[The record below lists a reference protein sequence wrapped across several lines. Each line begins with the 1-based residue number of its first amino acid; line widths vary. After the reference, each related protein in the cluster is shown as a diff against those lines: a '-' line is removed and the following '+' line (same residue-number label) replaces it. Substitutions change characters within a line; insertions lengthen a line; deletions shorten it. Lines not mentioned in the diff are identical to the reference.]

1 MNLLLGAS
9 IECVAGP
16 QRGRIVRVDVEPFS
30 IGRSEDNAL
39 VLSKP
44 SVPEHMAILARGA
57 DRRWR
62 IQVVDPSSS
71 VRIGGTETRD
81 GFLRDGDLVEIAGS
95 SWRLRE
101 GASAASQAAGAR
113 RRLSRRFLWP
123 AVVGAAAVALTVGVW
138 VGVRFKAQ
146 PAAPADPAGLKAQGM
161 KLIKDRE
168 WGKALEVL
176 GAVLPESGPDP
187 EAQILVAQVESE
199 IRNKRSYEEA
209 RLLLERKGFR
219 EALAVLD
226 QIPAA
231 SAYAA
236 EAATLRE
243 SARKDLAEKFRSEA
257 RARMERKEW
266 AEARQAARSSLQWE
280 PRDSEGLQLI
290 REIDRRE
297 KLARTAGRSAR
308 QPVREKG
315 SETPAWVEPY
325 LAGDW
330 QAARTLLGKD
340 LEGKADES
348 KILRAKEV
356 LGWIEAIEAALRE
369 GNGLAE
375 ARKIPEASSHW
386 EKAVSLE
393 KGLALA
399 GQSRPVA
406 GLGKRLADESARLG
420 QEAFA
425 QKAYPAAL
433 QQWLGA
439 LRQVPEHEVARQGLA
454 HLRKIAQNLYEEAY
468 RLEGADRKT
477 ALRKYEEVLKIVP
490 EEDEFHRKAKERLQ
504 AAER

>member
-1 MNLLLGAS
+1 VTLLPRAS

-39 VLSKP
+39 VLPKP

-101 GASAASQAAGAR
+101 GASAAPHAAGAG
-113 RRLSRRFLWP
+113 RRLSKRLLWP
-123 AVVGAAAVALTVGVW
+123 AVVGAAVVALAVGVW
-138 VGVRFKAQ
+138 VGARFKAQ

-161 KLIKDRE
+161 NLIKDRE

-176 GAVLPESGPDP
+176 GAVLTEGGPDP

-199 IRNKRSYEEA
+199 IRNKRLWEEA
-209 RLLLERKGFR
+209 RLLREREGFK
-219 EALAVLD
+219 EALAVLE

-231 SAYAA
+231 SAYAP
-236 EAATLRE
+236 EAATLRKE
-243 SARKDLAEKFRSEA
+243 IRKNITARHRSEA

-280 PRDSEGLQLI
+280 PRDSDGLQLI

-297 KLARTAGRSAR
+297 KLARTTGRTAR
-308 QPVREKG
+308 PPVREKG

-330 QAARTLLGKD
+330 QAVRTLLGKD

-348 KILRAKEV
+348 KTLRAKEV
-356 LGWIEAIEAALRE
+356 LGWLEAIEGALRE
-369 GNGLAE
+369 GNSLAK
-375 ARKIPEASSHW
+375 AGKIPEASSHW

-393 KGLALA
+393 RGLALR

-406 GLGKRLADESARLG
+406 ELGKRLADESARLG
-420 QEAFA
+420 QESFA

-439 LRQVPEHEVARQGLA
+439 LRHVPEHEAARQGLA
-454 HLRKIAQNLYEEAY
+454 RLRKIAQNLYEEAY
-468 RLEGADRKT
+468 RLEGADRKA
-477 ALRKYEEVLKIVP
+477 ALRKYEEVLRIVP
-490 EEDEFHRKAKERLQ
+490 EEDEFHRKAKERLE
-504 AAER
+504 AAGR

>member
-1 MNLLLGAS
+1 MTLLPRAS
-9 IECVAGP
+9 FECVAGP

-44 SVPEHMAILARGA
+44 AVPEHMAILARGA

-101 GASAASQAAGAR
+101 GALAAPQATGAR

-123 AVVGAAAVALTVGVW
+123 AVVGAAVLALAAGIW
-138 VGVRFKAQ
+138 AGARFKAQ
-146 PAAPADPAGLKAQGM
+146 PPAPADPARLKTQGM

-168 WGKALEVL
+168 WGKALEIL
-176 GAVLPESGPDP
+176 GAISSEGGPDS

-199 IRNKRSYEEA
+199 IRNKRLWEEA
-209 RLLLERKGFR
+209 RLLREREGFK
-219 EALAVLD
+219 EALAVLE

-280 PRDSEGLQLI
+280 SRDSEGLQLI

-297 KLARTAGRSAR
+297 KQTRTTGRAGR
-308 QPVREKG
+308 QPVREKASG
-315 SETPAWVEPY
+315 PPAWGQPY
-325 LAGDW
+325 LDGDW
-330 QAARTLLGKD
+330 KAARAELGKD
-340 LEGKADES
+340 LEAKTEEKVS
-348 KILRAKEV
+348 RAKEI
-356 LGWIEAIEAALRE
+356 LGWLEAIESAVGE
-369 GNGLAE
+369 GNKLAE
-375 ARKIPEASSHW
+375 ALKIPEAGSHW
-386 EKAVSLE
+386 EKAVSIE
-393 KGLALA
+393 RGLGLT

-406 GLGKRLADESARLG
+406 SLGKRLADEYFRLG

-439 LRQVPEHEVARQGLA
+439 LRQVPEHEAARQGLA
-454 HLRKIAQNLYEEAY
+454 RLRKIAQNLYEEAY

-477 ALRKYEEVLKIVP
+477 ALRKYEEVLRIVP